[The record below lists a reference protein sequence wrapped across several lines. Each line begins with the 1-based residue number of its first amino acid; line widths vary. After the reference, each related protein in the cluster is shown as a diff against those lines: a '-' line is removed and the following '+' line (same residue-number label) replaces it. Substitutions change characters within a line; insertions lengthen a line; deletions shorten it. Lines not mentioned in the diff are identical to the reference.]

1 MPLLA
6 GYPMLEL
13 LVDGLHGST
22 SHGVIRCTAA
32 FACRN
37 RYTVML
43 STIIQPQQLSSCLVP
58 ATNPSLDSGT
68 ARGDA
73 FVPFGANDQ
82 HPPQIARSIFP
93 LLRAAPSHPRLAPSP
108 RTLASHPRRPL
119 APSHPS
125 HPLGCTC
132 SSSMPRNRFTALGL
146 EVWRHGGVEVWGC
159 SAGCPP
165 C

>member
-1 MPLLA
+1 MSLSGGGVPLLA

-108 RTLASHPRRPL
+108 RTLA
-119 APSHPS
+119 APSP
-125 HPLGCTC
+125 
-132 SSSMPRNRFTALGL
+132 PRTPRT
-146 EVWRHGGVEVWGC
+146 R
-159 SAGCPP
+159 
-165 C
+165 